1 MTESSG
7 VPCRHLDHV
16 QLRHDRPC
24 AAAVPAALHVR
35 ERLRE
40 KLISYRKGKG
50 SQAHRQTGTLGRQA
64 RRRARAWVVNE
75 LGPPTHVVHALHGQ
89 DPGWEEVKP
98 LHEMVNGQQE
108 WACTLATRRPE
119 LSLSQRQ
126 GTILCRCSKLYQV
139 ARPGPKA
146 GQSFKRV
153 AAAVDRYIHPY
164 FQFGSMGGT

>member
-1 MTESSG
+1 M
-7 VPCRHLDHV
+7 
-16 QLRHDRPC
+16 
-24 AAAVPAALHVR
+24 
-35 ERLRE
+35 
-40 KLISYRKGKG
+40 
-50 SQAHRQTGTLGRQA
+50 
-64 RRRARAWVVNE
+64 NE

-126 GTILCRCSKLYQV
+126 GTILCQCSKLYQV

-146 GQSFKRV
+146 GQSFESV
-153 AAAVDRYIHPY
+153 AAARGYIHPY
-164 FQFGSMGGT
+164 FQFGNIGGT